1 MPRLSCLSSEDQITH
16 EISLDDAPEP
26 LTGLDVFKVDPDYEE
41 HEKQYKAIMR
51 EVLGEDEV
59 SDDEGGAG
67 GDKGEEGERGQGWE
81 GERGGQRGESRRE
94 EGRIRRTVRGGGGG
108 GERAEARTKART
120 VREGG
125 EERARKGGDSVMQT
139 VIRPIS
145 LGREVLKSV
154 WALSS

>member
-1 MPRLSCLSSEDQITH
+1 MPRLPCLFSEDQITH
-16 EISLDDAPEP
+16 EIGLDDAPEP

-67 GDKGEEGERGQGWE
+67 GD
-81 GERGGQRGESRRE
+81 
-94 EGRIRRTVRGGGGG
+94 
-108 GERAEARTKART
+108 
-120 VREGG
+120 
-125 EERARKGGDSVMQT
+125 SVMHA
-139 VIRPIS
+139 VVRPIS
-145 LGREVLKSV
+145 SGREVLTSV